1 MKHPRSLKLALAAL
15 GLAPLAAWAG
25 PVAGQVASGTASIRT
40 NGVQTDIV
48 QTSPRAVIDWR
59 QFNIGAGESV
69 HFRQPD
75 ASSSTLNRVTGA
87 DPSAIFGT
95 MTATGQVL
103 LLNPNGVLFGPNA
116 RVDTAGLIVSTA
128 KLGTEDFMTGRLNFT
143 PSDRAGGSIVNQG
156 TITVREGGLAVFVA
170 PHVRND
176 GLIQAD
182 LGRVMLASGSSFVVD
197 LAGDGL
203 VSLAVREAD
212 LQGLMDVQGQ
222 PAAALLENTG
232 AVVARSG
239 KVLIMT
245 PAFASQLV
253 DRAINL
259 GGVVRADTVRQD
271 KTGAI
276 VLSSVNGQVNVTG
289 EVAAPGGS
297 LAIRRDAT
305 QWSVDGDTAQAI
317 GRSMRSGTAVQVETS
332 GHLDIASA
340 IDGRGGEVGAGLQL
354 SGASIGIR
362 NDIYTSNGSVTASAR
377 SGAILMD
384 VSKIINDNKEWSI
397 IATGHGDIRLH
408 AFGNV
413 QASRLITRGD
423 VFIESKAANVYVVT
437 NLGSDLGGTSP
448 LRSLTIRAL
457 GSPDTR
463 DVGNVSEMYD
473 VNVAAGGRIDIAAM
487 RNIQIY
493 ETDLKGSDIK
503 VDASRPGITAARDR
517 SDGRIL
523 LLASRRLGSGDLTT
537 DKFYW
542 GGSSTVPNS
551 RAQYV
556 AAGSG
561 QVTNL
566 RFAPKE
572 SSNPTAGAPPGP
584 TNLLADA
591 VFSGNGLSYRIAN
604 VAQPAIPDVLPGAS
618 TVVAIVAGAGAAVPD
633 SAVSATADEGYSASR
648 GVAQVADTGRARST
662 SAPKDIFSL
671 ADHVVEVPDCS
682 AQSVIG
688 SGYFARG
695 SFGQQLNVTCR

>member
-25 PVAGQVASGTASIRT
+25 PVGGQVASGTASIRT

-128 KLGTEDFMTGRLNFT
+128 KLGTEDFMTGRLTFT

-253 DRAINL
+253 DKAINL

-297 LAIRRDAT
+297 LAIRRDADLLNVEG
-305 QWSVDGDTAQAI
+305 STAEAI
-317 GRSMRSGTAVQVETS
+317 SRVLRSGTAVQVETT
-332 GHLDIASA
+332 GQLDVAST
-340 IDGRGGEVGAGLQL
+340 IDGRGGEAGAALQL
-354 SGASIGIR
+354 TGASIGILK
-362 NDIYTSNGSVTASAR
+362 DIYTSNGSVTASAQ
-377 SGAILMD
+377 SGAVLM
-384 VSKIINDNKEWSI
+384 VSRAVSGEDKPVWPV
-397 IATGHGDIRLH
+397 IATGGGDIHLS
-408 AFGNV
+408 AAQNV
-413 QASRLITRGD
+413 QASHLITRGD
-423 VFIESKAANVYVVT
+423 VVIESAAGNVLVET
-437 NLGSDLGGTSP
+437 NLGADLDGTSP
-448 LRSLTIRAL
+448 LNSLTIRAL
-457 GSPDTR
+457 GKPDSDT
-463 DVGNVSEMYD
+463 VGNVSKLWD
-473 VNVAAGGRIDIAAM
+473 VNVVAGGRIDISAS
-487 RNIQIY
+487 RHIQIY
-493 ETDLKGSDIK
+493 APSPR
-503 VDASRPGITAARDR
+503 RPGLIAARNGLEGR
-517 SDGRIL
+517 SLRLTSD
-523 LLASRRLGSGDLTT
+523 RLGSGDLTS
-537 DKFYW
+537 DAYYW
-542 GGSSTVPNS
+542 GGTRVIPHS
-551 RAQYV
+551 RTRYLD
-556 AAGSG
+556 AGSSPVDANG
-561 QVTNL
+561 RWTDLSLATPDFNL
-566 RFAPKE
+566 P
-572 SSNPTAGAPPGP
+572 SSDPPPGP
-584 TNLLADA
+584 RNVLAA
-591 VFSGNGLSYRIAN
+591 IEFSGNGLGYRITQ
-604 VAQPAIPDVLPGAS
+604 VAQEVLPDVLPGAS
-618 TVVAIVAGAGAAVPD
+618 TVVPMVAGEAVPE
-633 SAVSATADEGYSASR
+633 STALIAADEGYSASR
-648 GVAQVADTGRARST
+648 GVAQLADTGRVRNT

-671 ADHVVEVPDCS
+671 AEHVVEVPDCS
-682 AQSVIG
+682 TQSSFG
-688 SGYFARG
+688 SGYFIRG
-695 SFGQQLNVTCR
+695 SFGQQLNVTCRR

>member
-25 PVAGQVASGTASIRT
+25 PVGGQVASGTASIRT

-253 DRAINL
+253 DKAINL
-259 GGVVRADTVRQD
+259 GGVVRADTVQQD

-276 VLSSVNGQVNVTG
+276 VLSSANGQVNITG

-297 LAIRRDAT
+297 LVIRRDAALL
-305 QWSVDGDTAQAI
+305 SVEGNTAEAI
-317 GRSMRSGTAVQVETS
+317 GRALRSGTAVQVETT
-332 GHLDIASA
+332 GRLDVASP
-340 IDGRGGEVGAGLQL
+340 IDGRGGEAGAALQL
-354 SGASIGIR
+354 SGDSVDIR
-362 NDIYTSNGSVTASAR
+362 RDIYASNGSVTVNAR
-377 SGAILMD
+377 SGALTM
-384 VSKIINDNKEWSI
+384 VSRAVPGETKPTWPV
-397 IATGHGDIRLH
+397 IATDGGEIRLSAAGDVH
-408 AFGNV
+408 A
-413 QASRLITRGD
+413 SHLITRGD
-423 VFIESKAANVYVVT
+423 VIIESVAGDVFVKTRLGTDLNV
-437 NLGSDLGGTSP
+437 NETSP
-448 LRSLTIRAL
+448 LHSFTIRAL
-457 GSPDTR
+457 GKPDTKGKG
-463 DVGNVSEMYD
+463 GNVSELWD
-473 VNVAAGGRIDIAAM
+473 VNVVAGGRIDISASF
-487 RNIQIY
+487 NIQIHAP
-493 ETDLKGSDIK
+493 GS
-503 VDASRPGITAARDR
+503 SRPGLTAARDR
-517 SDGRIL
+517 SEGRSL
-523 LLASRRLGSGDLTT
+523 RLASDRLGSGDLTT
-537 DKFYW
+537 NNYYW
-542 GGSSTVPNS
+542 DGTRRAPNS
-551 RAQYV
+551 RTRYLLGDANGRWTDLER
-556 AAGSG
+556 ATPDLG
-561 QVTNL
+561 
-566 RFAPKE
+566 APT
-572 SSNPTAGAPPGP
+572 PDAPPGP
-584 TNLLADA
+584 RNVLAA
-591 VFSGNGLSYRIAN
+591 VQFSGNELGYRISDTTR
-604 VAQPAIPDVLPGAS
+604 PAIPDVLPGAS
-618 TVVAIVAGAGAAVPD
+618 TVVAIDRGAAD
-633 SAVSATADEGYSASR
+633 LESGSLLASNEGYSASR
-648 GVAQVADTGRARST
+648 GIAQLADTGRARST
-662 SAPKDIFSL
+662 AAPKDVFSL
-671 ADHVVEVPDCS
+671 SDHVVEVPDCS
-682 AQSVIG
+682 ARSTFS
-688 SGYFARG
+688 SGYFIRG

>member
-25 PVAGQVASGTASIRT
+25 PVGGQVASGTASIRT

-253 DRAINL
+253 DKAINL
-259 GGVVRADTVRQD
+259 GGVVRADTVQQD

-276 VLSSVNGQVNVTG
+276 VLSSANGQVNITG

-297 LAIRRDAT
+297 LVMRRDDAL
-305 QWSVDGDTAQAI
+305 WSVESNAAEAI
-317 GRSMRSGTAVQVETS
+317 GRALRSGTTLQVAAT
-332 GHLDIASA
+332 GRLDIASR
-340 IDGRGGEVGAGLQL
+340 IDGQGGEAGASLQL
-354 SGASIGIR
+354 SGDSIGIR

-377 SGAILMD
+377 TGATEMLRNAQEIVSGRSWP
-384 VSKIINDNKEWSI
+384 V
-397 IATGHGDIRLH
+397 IATGGGDIRLD
-408 AFGNV
+408 AVGNV
-413 QASRLITRGD
+413 QASQLITRGD
-423 VFIESKAANVYVVT
+423 VFIESKAGNVRVVT
-437 NLGSDLGGTSP
+437 SLGADLGGSSP
-448 LRSLTIRAL
+448 LKSLTIRAL
-457 GSPDTR
+457 GRPEGR
-463 DVGNVSEMYD
+463 DVGNVSELYD
-473 VNVAAGGRIDIAAM
+473 VNVVAGGRIDIAAA
-487 RNIQIY
+487 RNIQIFAA
-493 ETDLKGSDIK
+493 
-503 VDASRPGITAARDR
+503 DANRPGLKAARQGSEGR
-517 SDGRIL
+517 SLR
-523 LLASRRLGSGDLTT
+523 LASDRLGSGDLTANT
-537 DKFYW
+537 FYW
-542 GGSSTVPNS
+542 TGLNS
-551 RAQYV
+551 RARYV
-556 AAGSG
+556 GAGASPVDANGRWTDLRLAA
-561 QVTNL
+561 
-566 RFAPKE
+566 KE
-572 SSNPTAGAPPGP
+572 SGNPTADAPPGP
-584 TNLLADA
+584 TNVLAGA
-591 VFSGNGLSYRIAN
+591 AFSGNGLRYRFTDAT
-604 VAQPAIPDVLPGAS
+604 QPAIPDVLPGAS
-618 TVVAIVAGAGAAVPD
+618 TVVALDAGAAGPETGEP
-633 SAVSATADEGYSASR
+633 TAAQAGYSASR

-662 SAPKDIFSL
+662 SAPKDVFSL
-671 ADHVVEVPDCS
+671 TDHVVELPDCS
-682 AQSVIG
+682 AQATIG
-688 SGYFARG
+688 SSYFVQG
-695 SFGQQLNVTCR
+695 SFGQQLRVTCR